1 MSGSLPGKAIL
12 HQRQLG
18 LFSMVC
24 HLTDNPINKRALHVL
39 TNGFST
45 EKSWFTQLR
54 DICLLYGLPHPIEL
68 LLNPLSK
75 ESFKKLV
82 KSKITD
88 YWETKL
94 RLEVSPLLSMSYF
107 KPEFHSLVQ
116 PHPILWTAG
125 PNPYE
130 VSKAIIQCRMLSG
143 RYRTEL
149 LARHWSRNRN
159 GYCLSSSLCN
169 STHETLDHI
178 LLWCPAYHNLRER
191 LMKLWLSNPYPHIKN
206 IIITTLNGSSHNLMQ
221 FLLDPSTHPQIIL
234 LAQNLGDEPLRIA
247 FYLTR
252 TWCFS
257 IHRERAK
264 ILGRWL

>member
-1 MSGSLPGKAIL
+1 MFCNQCNSK
-12 HQRQLG
+12 
-18 LFSMVC
+18 
-24 HLTDNPINKRALHVL
+24 
-39 TNGFST
+39 
-45 EKSWFTQLR
+45 FTQCT
-54 DICLLYGLPHPIEL
+54 D
-68 LLNPLSK
+68 K
-75 ESFKKLV
+75 EVYQHSNI

-94 RLEVSPLLSMSYF
+94 RLEVSPLLSITYF

-130 VSKAIIQCRMLSG
+130 VSKAIIQRRMLSG

-169 STHETLDHI
+169 STQETLEHI

-191 LMKLWLSNPYPHIKN
+191 LMNLWLSNPYPHI
-206 IIITTLNGSSHNLMQ
+206 
-221 FLLDPSTHPQIIL
+221 
-234 LAQNLGDEPLRIA
+234 
-247 FYLTR
+247 YLTR